1 LKVVWNMEQEERMSQ
16 SHDRPGREDMISAMT
31 SRRDRSAMAAAFS
44 WRRIDLRS
52 LALAG
57 SMSGPSKA
65 EAADVGDPLRGAD
78 STEAEA

>member
-1 LKVVWNMEQEERMSQ
+1 
-16 SHDRPGREDMISAMT
+16 MT